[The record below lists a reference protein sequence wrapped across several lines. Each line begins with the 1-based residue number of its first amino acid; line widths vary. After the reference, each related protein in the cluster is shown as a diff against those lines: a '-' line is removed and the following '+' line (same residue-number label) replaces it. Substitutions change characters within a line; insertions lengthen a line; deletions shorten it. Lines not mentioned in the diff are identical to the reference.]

1 MGGLI
6 VLRVFCLRGASRC
19 AANRIKRSQKMM
31 RAIHRL
37 RHVGGLFVALVF
49 ALSLPLVAHAVT
61 NTWSAAGNLITPR
74 EGHTA
79 TLLPS
84 GQVLVAGGYG
94 SSAALASA
102 ERYDPAT
109 NTWSAAGSLT
119 TARIDHTA
127 TLLPSGQVLVAGGF
141 DGSGALASA
150 ERYDPAT
157 NTWSPAGS
165 LTTARYIH

>member
-49 ALSLPLVAHAVT
+49 ALSLPLAAHAVT
-61 NTWSAAGNLITPR
+61 NTWSAAGSLTTAR
-74 EGHTA
+74 YVHTA
-79 TLLPS
+79 TLLPP
-84 GQVLVAGGYG
+84 GQVRVAGGSG
-94 SSAALASA
+94 TSGPLASA
-102 ERYDPAT
+102 EPSDAAT

-119 TARIDHTA
+119 TARNYHTA
-127 TLLPSGQVLVAGGF
+127 TL
-141 DGSGALASA
+141 
-150 ERYDPAT
+150 
-157 NTWSPAGS
+157 
-165 LTTARYIH
+165 